1 MLALLAPA
9 SINSAHKSSAKSDT
23 ASQQCAAAAHDSARL
38 IGVRVGPF
46 ARITLREKFAGACEH
61 YTLASV
67 VAQITALQ
75 AARVQQTLLGTSR
88 AHT

>member
-1 MLALLAPA
+1 
-9 SINSAHKSSAKSDT
+9 
-23 ASQQCAAAAHDSARL
+23 
-38 IGVRVGPF
+38 
-46 ARITLREKFAGACEH
+46 LREKFAGACEH